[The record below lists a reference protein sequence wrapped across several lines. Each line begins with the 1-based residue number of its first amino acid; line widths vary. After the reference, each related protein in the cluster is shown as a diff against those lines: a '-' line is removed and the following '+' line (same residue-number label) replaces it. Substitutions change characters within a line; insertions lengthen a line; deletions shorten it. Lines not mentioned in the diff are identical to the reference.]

1 MELAHPAMHRSIRS
15 LGCNLGHSCDRPA
28 SEGDPVGALGVSA
41 LARHLPKDS
50 RMPFAR
56 EGVGPPLWPVL
67 WWVVVQF
74 RTTTPAS
81 YVCVEV
87 RRGSVKLA
95 CSVGGGRVLRGG
107 RCKVKCSA
115 FGVRRDQVDCC

>member
-15 LGCNLGHSCDRPA
+15 LGYSLERSCDRPA
-28 SEGDPVGALGVSA
+28 SEGGPEAALEVSA
-41 LARHLPKDS
+41 LARRLPRDC
-50 RMPFAR
+50 RMSFAR

-74 RTTTPAS
+74 RTTKPAS
-81 YVCVEV
+81 YVYVEV

-95 CSVGGGRVLRGG
+95 CSVEGRGKSRPE
-107 RCKVKCSA
+107 
-115 FGVRRDQVDCC
+115 CCVENAVVVV

>member
-1 MELAHPAMHRSIRS
+1 MELAHPAMHRSIQS
-15 LGCNLGHSCDRPA
+15 LGCSLGHSCDHPA
-28 SEGDPVGALGVSA
+28 SEGGPEAALEVSA
-41 LARHLPKDS
+41 LARRLPRDC
-50 RMPFAR
+50 RMSFAR

-81 YVCVEV
+81 YVYVEV

-95 CSVGGGRVLRGG
+95 CSVEGRGKSRPE
-107 RCKVKCSA
+107 
-115 FGVRRDQVDCC
+115 CCVENAVVVV

>member
-15 LGCNLGHSCDRPA
+15 LGCSSERSCDRPA
-28 SEGDPVGALGVSA
+28 SEGDPEAALGVSA
-41 LARHLPKDS
+41 LARRLLRDC

-56 EGVGPPLWPVL
+56 DVAGPSLWPVL

-81 YVCVEV
+81 YVYVEV

-95 CSVGGGRVLRGG
+95 FRSKELSGRVGGGVSWNA
-107 RCKVKCSA
+107 V
-115 FGVRRDQVDCC
+115 VVV